1 MDAKKTGGLILFL
14 LLLLVGVLIASN
26 YLGGYTALRYSSVDM
41 SLLKWDTFHSVIS
54 TFSGNPQYK
63 KLVFMAWFG
72 FSVPL
77 IFFAIFMLIVVIGIM
92 PKKVIYGDARL
103 ATDMDLSKSGFFPDK
118 KSPYKHPP
126 ILIGKMFKGR
136 YKKQFIYFAGQ
147 QFLILYAP

>member
-1 MDAKKTGGLILFL
+1 
-14 LLLLVGVLIASN
+14 
-26 YLGGYTALRYSSVDM
+26 
-41 SLLKWDTFHSVIS
+41 
-54 TFSGNPQYK
+54 
-63 KLVFMAWFG
+63 
-72 FSVPL
+72 
-77 IFFAIFMLIVVIGIM
+77 MLIVVIGIM

-147 QFLILYAP
+147 QFLILYAPTRSGKGGDCYPQLRKLSRKYGHTGYQT

>member
-1 MDAKKTGGLILFL
+1 
-14 LLLLVGVLIASN
+14 
-26 YLGGYTALRYSSVDM
+26 
-41 SLLKWDTFHSVIS
+41 
-54 TFSGNPQYK
+54 
-63 KLVFMAWFG
+63 MAWFG

-136 YKKQFIYFAGQ
+136 YKNNLFISPDNNF
-147 QFLILYAP
+147 

>member
-1 MDAKKTGGLILFL
+1 
-14 LLLLVGVLIASN
+14 
-26 YLGGYTALRYSSVDM
+26 
-41 SLLKWDTFHSVIS
+41 
-54 TFSGNPQYK
+54 
-63 KLVFMAWFG
+63 
-72 FSVPL
+72 
-77 IFFAIFMLIVVIGIM
+77 M

-147 QFLILYAP
+147 QFLILYAPTRSGKGVGIVIPNCVNYPGSMVILDIKLENWFFISRIQAKRIRARMLSLCARRIRGNYRPGH